1 MQDKF
6 YNAFDLC
13 SFQGNIF
20 LTDYEYTILSLLR
33 TRTDADDVKFAVR
46 EKYPVNSAR
55 QREPLMNQERCAT
68 YYLCV
73 VGDNLFVFGRNFH
86 CFFLFLFFILNFFFL
101 KKNICCT
108 AIYCCLNF
116 SGYVKFYQ
124 KARTE

>member
-73 VGDNLFVFGRNFH
+73 VVIIFSYLEETFH
-86 CFFLFLFFILNFFFL
+86 CFFLFLFLYSMMFL

-108 AIYCCLNF
+108 TIYCCLNF

-124 KARTE
+124 KAKKE

>member
-55 QREPLMNQERCAT
+55 QREPLMNKERCAT

-73 VGDNLFVFGRNFH
+73 VGDDLFLFGRNFLLLLS
-86 CFFLFLFFILNFFFL
+86 FSFFILNDVF

-108 AIYCCLNF
+108 TIYCCLNF

-124 KARTE
+124 KARKE

>member
-55 QREPLMNQERCAT
+55 QREPLMNQARCAT

-73 VGDNLFVFGRNFH
+73 VGDNLFLFGRNF
-86 CFFLFLFFILNFFFL
+86 IASFFF
-101 KKNICCT
+101 
-108 AIYCCLNF
+108 F
-116 SGYVKFYQ
+116 FYTQ
-124 KARTE
+124 

>member
-1 MQDKF
+1 MQNKF

-73 VGDNLFVFGRNFH
+73 VGDNLFLFGRNFSLLLS
-86 CFFLFLFFILNFFFL
+86 FSFFILNDVF

-108 AIYCCLNF
+108 IIYCCLNF

-124 KARTE
+124 KARKE